1 MYKKFTSLPKGEKI
15 NLLFFPIFLAYRMPV
30 VWFRSLYECRVLLQ
44 GRWERYGG
52 CHPIRSYQHFWTKTQ
67 WLNISLYGRGG
78 VTPLMGT
85 GEFNLSKLFHVA
97 PLGHYI
103 YANAAAASVLCA
115 GIFWSFSH
123 LIWLNFSKPFEVF
136 IYLAIIFLGSTNF
149 AMVFSRQN
157 YSILGWM
164 WTPLVLYSTL
174 NGELLSGLVFMTLIS
189 LLSFTATFFT
199 ALVVV
204 FILLITKDVEML
216 LILFPSFLIWVLS
229 ILSAH
234 NFSYQKIKYTLYE
247 TFKIIGGT
255 SRDVKYSYNLSKDFK
270 NIGFLYHLFLYGALA
285 IVYFYINKHAPL
297 LLAFGILILFVN
309 TLIMRLADE
318 QTILIMLMMLT
329 FIDVVTVNFNWFVAV
344 IFWICVSPPAFLFN
358 LQPTNKTSN
367 LYIEPEVH
375 SPFDHTNLISI
386 IEEFFLPVC
395 DGKRI
400 LFSVKNPEGEYFKIF
415 DGYRY
420 LLEPLM
426 WVVSK
431 RSILLMPNWYSVMEN
446 NFLAAPTFWG
456 RDLGSIYKNLNNF
469 DCDYVLYY
477 YDELNPIQA
486 GILEEFKIIGRID
499 WKNHVAELGGK
510 LAWPNNIQEPVFLLL
525 QK

>member
-1 MYKKFTSLPKGEKI
+1 
-15 NLLFFPIFLAYRMPV
+15 
-30 VWFRSLYECRVLLQ
+30 
-44 GRWERYGG
+44 
-52 CHPIRSYQHFWTKTQ
+52 
-67 WLNISLYGRGG
+67 
-78 VTPLMGT
+78 
-85 GEFNLSKLFHVA
+85 
-97 PLGHYI
+97 
-103 YANAAAASVLCA
+103 
-115 GIFWSFSH
+115 
-123 LIWLNFSKPFEVF
+123 
-136 IYLAIIFLGSTNF
+136 
-149 AMVFSRQN
+149 
-157 YSILGWM
+157 
-164 WTPLVLYSTL
+164 
-174 NGELLSGLVFMTLIS
+174 
-189 LLSFTATFFT
+189 
-199 ALVVV
+199 
-204 FILLITKDVEML
+204 
-216 LILFPSFLIWVLS
+216 
-229 ILSAH
+229 
-234 NFSYQKIKYTLYE
+234 
-247 TFKIIGGT
+247 
-255 SRDVKYSYNLSKDFK
+255 
-270 NIGFLYHLFLYGALA
+270 
-285 IVYFYINKHAPL
+285 
-297 LLAFGILILFVN
+297 
-309 TLIMRLADE
+309 
-318 QTILIMLMMLT
+318 MMLT

-486 GILEEFKIIGRID
+486 GILEEFKPLSEYGLDSLRDKVIIGDVSYDQMEAYFR
-499 WKNHVAELGGK
+499 KGYYLALVEQLRHKLGFTAFDRSSATANVK
-510 LAWPNNIQEPVFLLL
+510 RLDSAQQLL
-525 QK
+525 QQLLQFRVKLQR